1 MWFPPPRVPTF
12 TPPYPAL
19 WGKTDGYIDTHMH
32 THADQKG
39 CLYTLARQTSDTSE
53 CPRTPTPFPTHNPLS
68 LPLLIQL
75 LLFHTNVHLWRLA
88 DSTEYCSVVNTHS
101 TNRPHNLDT
110 PISLMLFIYF
120 AYVLIFVVIL

>member
-12 TPPYPAL
+12 TPPHPAL

-110 PISLMLFIYF
+110 PYVIYLFCICFNFCCYS
-120 AYVLIFVVIL
+120 VI